1 MRTILGVISLALVLP
16 AGAQDRGIDIDPNT
30 KIQGGAD
37 LRGSGANAG
46 AGATSDNKP
55 QPDERLESVP
65 RVDERGELARPD
77 NTDPRKDKPIGARE
91 PQQRERE
98 EGTGLATPRQQQ

>member
-1 MRTILGVISLALVLP
+1 MRAILGVISLALVLP
-16 AGAQDRGIDIDPNT
+16 ALAQDRSVDIDPNT

-55 QPDERLESVP
+55 QPDEKLESVP
-65 RVDERGELARPD
+65 RIDERGDVARPD
-77 NTDPRKDKPIGARE
+77 NTDPRKDKPISARE
-91 PQQRERE
+91 PRERE
-98 EGTGLATPRQQQ
+98 RDEGTGLATPRQQQ